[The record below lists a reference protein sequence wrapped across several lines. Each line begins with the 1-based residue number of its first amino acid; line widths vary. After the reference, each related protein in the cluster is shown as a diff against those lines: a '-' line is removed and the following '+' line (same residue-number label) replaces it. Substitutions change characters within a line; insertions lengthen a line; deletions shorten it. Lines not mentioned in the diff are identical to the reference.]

1 MPVAPL
7 LLVDDNPDDVDLTL
21 RAFRKSNISNEVL
34 VAHDGQQALDL
45 LLPAGGGPGLQPAV
59 VLLDLNMPRIDGLE
73 VLRRL
78 RADPRT
84 RLLPVVVL
92 TTSREDR
99 DRIES
104 YALGANSYVAKPV
117 DFGEFMDAARTLSLY
132 WALLNVPP
140 PAA

>member
-1 MPVAPL
+1 
-7 LLVDDNPDDVDLTL
+7 
-21 RAFRKSNISNEVL
+21 
-34 VAHDGQQALDL
+34 
-45 LLPAGGGPGLQPAV
+45 
-59 VLLDLNMPRIDGLE
+59 MPRIDGLE

-78 RADPRT
+78 RADHRT

-99 DRIES
+99 DRIDS
-104 YALGANSYVAKPV
+104 YMLGANSYVAKPV
-117 DFGEFMDAARTLSLY
+117 DFGEFMEAARTLSLY